1 MIAWD
6 SIIQFKKIYIA
17 PSIGIHIIIVSAT
30 TQNMNTNN
38 SIIKKVFVC
47 GMYLATIAEASE
59 KWLCW
64 ENEHVGIIYIAPS
77 LRIPIIIIL
86 SMRIQNRNTN
96 NVNIKKML
104 VDKMYS
110 LLQKQ
115 EKSGYVEETNMWE
128 SYIVHPLLESELFY
142 SLWQYKIWTQ
152 TIATQKRC
160 LQAKCA
166 CLLSKKQV
174 KSGYVEKT
182 NVWELYIVHPLLES
196 QLLYP
201 LRQYKIWTQ
210 TMATQKRGRRN
221 VLSYYRRSKWKV
233 IMLRKLTWEN

>member
-104 VDKMYS
+104 EDKMYS
-110 LLQKQ
+110 L
-115 EKSGYVEETNMWE
+115 
-128 SYIVHPLLESELFY
+128 
-142 SLWQYKIWTQ
+142 
-152 TIATQKRC
+152 TIAKAREKWLCWGNQHVGIIYSAPSLRIRII
-160 LQAKCA
+160 
-166 CLLSKKQV
+166 LLSMTIQNMNTNNSNTKKMLAG
-174 KSGYVEKT
+174 KMCLPTIEEASEK
-182 NVWELYIVHPLLES
+182 WLC
-196 QLLYP
+196 
-201 LRQYKIWTQ
+201 
-210 TMATQKRGRRN
+210 G
-221 VLSYYRRSKWKV
+221 
-233 IMLRKLTWEN
+233 EN